1 MGGSVGEEGERKGD
15 GGGKRKRMMEKGE
28 EGEGRKRERG
38 RGKGSGKGRQRKG
51 RGKASKW
58 REEFVL
64 ARSIV
69 VAADAVSSRF
79 VGPDRFGNG

>member
-1 MGGSVGEEGERKGD
+1 MVGRWWRKEEKNDGREEEGED
-15 GGGKRKRMMEKGE
+15 EGKRERG
-28 EGEGRKRERG
+28 RG

-58 REEFVL
+58 REEFAL